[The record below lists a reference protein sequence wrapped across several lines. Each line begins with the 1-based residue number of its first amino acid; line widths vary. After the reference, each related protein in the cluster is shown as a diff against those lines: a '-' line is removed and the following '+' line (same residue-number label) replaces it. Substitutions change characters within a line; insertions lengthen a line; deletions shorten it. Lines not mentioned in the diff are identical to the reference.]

1 MRKSTRK
8 PGRQKRPA
16 KAARRASGEKL
27 RVIFTEPQIRRRV
40 RELASRLNREL
51 AGKTLHVVGVL
62 ENSFVFAADLIRALK
77 MPVYCNF
84 LRADIRDS
92 TAGGIATREITY
104 TPPFAAAGKDVLLVE
119 GILQSGMTMDHLYRY
134 LLGQNPSSLR
144 TVALVEKTDER
155 KVDVPMDYVGFQAA
169 GKFVVGY
176 GLGYQGKYK
185 NLPYIATLG

>member
-1 MRKSTRK
+1 MRKPTRK
-8 PGRQKRPA
+8 PARKKRTV

-27 RVIFTEPQIRRRV
+27 KVIFSESQIRKRV
-40 RELASRLNREL
+40 RELANRLNREL
-51 AGKTLHVVGVL
+51 GGKTLHVVGVL
-62 ENSFVFAADLIRALK
+62 ENAFIFAADLIRALK

-84 LRADIRDS
+84 VRGDIRDS

-104 TPPFAAAGKDVLLVE
+104 TPPFDAAGKDILLVE

-155 KVDVPMDYVGFQAA
+155 KVDVPMNHVGFKAS

-176 GLGYQGKYK
+176 GLGYNGKYK
-185 NLPYIATLG
+185 NLPHIATLG